1 MDFLSNNIT
10 KANAPGKKKN
20 PNRTHLEKHRKLC
33 VYSVTLVGV

>member
-10 KANAPGKKKN
+10 KANAPGKKN